1 MYSPAGA
8 LDAVGGFGRGAAEDA
23 DWSTAA
29 INQAHVML
37 CENYELS
44 GHSSKCP
51 GTLLCRGIHSRPPAP
66 PVQEHC
72 RASSLPCGLP
82 RRAFLLGKKGKK
94 EKHRVT
100 YIHGVRSNAS
110 GCRRPLHRCTRTESD
125 TSSRPLTYATNM
137 EVLADVTSRP
147 PVPSGIS
154 ASVLSCGTWTP
165 NLRRLLVMHTY
176 NVTMY

>member
-1 MYSPAGA
+1 MTPTESLYRRGRAVYSPAGA

-82 RRAFLLGKKGKK
+82 RRAFLLGEEGKK
-94 EKHRVT
+94 REASRH
-100 YIHGVRSNAS
+100 IHSWSEIERFRMQA
-110 GCRRPLHRCTRTESD
+110 P
-125 TSSRPLTYATNM
+125 
-137 EVLADVTSRP
+137 
-147 PVPSGIS
+147 S
-154 ASVLSCGTWTP
+154 ASLHAHGIGHELKAFD
-165 NLRRLLVMHTY
+165 LRD
-176 NVTMY
+176 